1 MEKMKIIAYGDE
13 KVSKKIGE
21 MTVQVSPLDYQGKKE
36 VKYDPGK
43 QQGQNKQS
51 PVFVGY
57 KNEELSVDV
66 QIDCTG
72 VIEGTKD
79 SDTVKKKIG
88 ELEKLV
94 YTYNG
99 DEHQSTFIEIAWGTL
114 LFKGRLKQMKTT
126 YGLFAPDGQPLRA
139 KVSLLFTEFV
149 NREEADKEANRQS
162 PDMSHVVTLGA
173 GDTIASL
180 CARIYGDSYLADEVA
195 RINGLDGF
203 RNINPGTVLLFPH
216 LMKNG

>member
-13 KVSKKIGE
+13 KFSKKIGE
-21 MTVQVSPLDYQGKKE
+21 ITVQISPLDYQGKKE

-57 KNEELSVDV
+57 KNEELAVDV

-79 SDTVKKKIG
+79 SDTVKKKIA

-94 YTYNG
+94 YKYNG
-99 DEHQSTFIEIAWGTL
+99 DEHQSNFIEIAWGTL
-114 LFKGRLKQMKTT
+114 LFKGRLKQMKTA

-139 KVSLLFTEFV
+139 KVSLVFTEFV
-149 NREEADKEANRQS
+149 NRAEADKEANRQS
-162 PDMSHVVTLGA
+162 PDMSHVVTLSA
-173 GDTIASL
+173 GDTVASL
-180 CARIYGDSYLADEVA
+180 CARIYGDSCLADEVA
-195 RINGLDGF
+195 RVNGLSGF
-203 RNINPGTVLLFPH
+203 RNVKPGTVLLFPH

>member
-13 KVSKKIGE
+13 KFSKKIGE
-21 MTVQVSPLDYQGKKE
+21 MTVQISPLDYQGKKE

-79 SDTVKKKIG
+79 ADTVKKKIG

-94 YTYNG
+94 YKYNG
-99 DEHQSTFIEIAWGTL
+99 DGHQSNFIEIAWGTL

-139 KVSLLFTEFV
+139 KVTLLFTEFV
-149 NREEADKEANRQS
+149 NRAEADKEANRQS
-162 PDMSHVVTLGA
+162 PDMSHMVALGA
-173 GDTIASL
+173 GDTIALL
-180 CARIYGDSYLADEVA
+180 CQRIYGDSGLADEVA
-195 RINGLDGF
+195 RINGLNGF
-203 RNINPGTVLLFPH
+203 RNVKPGTVLLFPH